1 MIPIK
6 DREKIDRIVQ
16 FTPAPVGLL
25 SLFVV
30 YEMYLL
36 LWGWCLKKDR
46 SLMCYACI
54 GIWILLFFL
63 FIRRNVIA
71 FAVRNRLVVPWPNG
85 NLARCVMVP
94 CWSTVVQPQFKLD
107 STRAVGG
114 LVELGCRYLT
124 FPLRERSERVGL
136 SARVKHGHVV
146 PSTNCCWPEFGC
158 VHPWNFHDLSDYPS
172 R

>member
-46 SLMCYACI
+46 SLMCHACI

-71 FAVRNRLVVPWPNG
+71 FKVRNRLMVCPKG
-85 NLARCVMVP
+85 NLARCVMVT
-94 CWSTVVQPQFKLD
+94 CWSTIVRPECKLD
-107 STRAVGG
+107 STWAVGG
-114 LVELGCRYLT
+114 LVELVVPVLNISTALSMAMWYHQQIV
-124 FPLRERSERVGL
+124 VGL
-136 SARVKHGHVV
+136 RLVMDMDSLETFV
-146 PSTNCCWPEFGC
+146 
-158 VHPWNFHDLSDYPS
+158 LY
-172 R
+172 